1 MIIDG
6 VDLEYADN
14 ATIEKV
20 KKMNEQVLCI
30 PAGLSL
36 ENFERTVNERSVF
49 LVRKHAEKNFAY
61 RHIIPYCVVMAPYSK
76 RILAYQRKGGNEKR
90 LDGQWS
96 IGIGGHVHPG
106 DGEGFNAV
114 INARDRE
121 CMEEI
126 GIKPHKSFG
135 EIYIAL
141 DSTEVDRVHLGFCQI
156 ITEWHGDFTA
166 SEEIPHWEM
175 LTIPELRRKNL
186 ETWAV
191 YVLDLLE
198 SDWGDLL
205 DCSEKDP
212 ATSGELR
219 FFFYR

>member
-6 VDLEYADN
+6 IDLEYADTETAN
-14 ATIEKV
+14 KI
-20 KKMNEQVLCI
+20 KKMNEKVLCV
-30 PAGLSL
+30 PSGLQFDDI
-36 ENFERTVNERSVF
+36 EQFINKRGRW
-49 LVRKHAEKNFAY
+49 LVRKYAEKNFAY
-61 RHIIPYCVVMAPYSK
+61 RHIIPYCVIMAPYSK

-96 IGIGGHVHPG
+96 IGIGGHVHPE

-135 EIYIAL
+135 DIYIQL
-141 DSTEVDRVHLGFCQI
+141 DGTEVDRVHLGVCQI
-156 ITEWHGDFTA
+156 IAEWHGDFTA
-166 SEEIPHWEM
+166 SEEIPNWEM

-205 DCSEKDP
+205 EKRKSP
-212 ATSGELR
+212 ATSGE
-219 FFFYR
+219 YR